1 MFSAEV
7 LDSERVGAGGGL
19 EEEGEMIQ
27 VVELTVEEVEEL
39 LRRDTVDSPVGLL
52 YGVTWYL
59 QNRLHRRAQGHA
71 EGK

>member
-1 MFSAEV
+1 M

-39 LRRDTVDSPVGLL
+39 LRKDSVTSPVGLL

-59 QNRLHRRAQGHA
+59 QNRLQRRALGQS

>member
-1 MFSAEV
+1 M

-19 EEEGEMIQ
+19 EVEGEMIQ

-59 QNRLHRRAQGHA
+59 QNKLQRGVLGQT